1 MSESGMSEKAILS
14 CRNLGKSY
22 EEGPESVVV
31 LSNLQ
36 LELHPGERVAIV
48 GAMQVL
54 DRQVL
59 KWEPGSKEAKYILK
73 ARKALTRVAGKQEE
87 DAEQLSPAL
96 LKLYLS
102 ELLGPQNPPQPP
114 QGAAPQSQ
122 PGMGAAP
129 LGPGAPMGGMA
140 PQ

>member
-1 MSESGMSEKAILS
+1 MPEMQPSAQQQSPSPNPGAAPMSVQQDPEGDQMES
-14 CRNLGKSY
+14 
-22 EEGPESVVV
+22 
-31 LSNLQ
+31 
-36 LELHPGERVAIV
+36 RVAIV

-54 DRQVL
+54 DRQLL

-96 LKLYLS
+96 LKLYVS
-102 ELLGPQNPPQPP
+102 ELLGPTNPQPQP
-114 QGAAPQSQ
+114 QGAAQPQ

>member
-1 MSESGMSEKAILS
+1 MRAMTAMQQQPSPPNPGAGAMAVQQDPEGDQMES
-14 CRNLGKSY
+14 
-22 EEGPESVVV
+22 
-31 LSNLQ
+31 
-36 LELHPGERVAIV
+36 RVAIV

-96 LKLYLS
+96 MKLYLS

-114 QGAAPQSQ
+114 QGAAPQPP

-140 PQ
+140 PQW